1 MFKNKDSIQTTLL
14 VAFLICLVCAVVV
27 SASAVALKPLQEAN
41 QELDRRSNI
50 LIAAGIITAKEATRE
65 RITEEFAKVKVRVV
79 NLETGEYSQE
89 VDPETYNQVL
99 AAKESDASLALQQPA
114 IGMQRIEKY
123 GLVYLLG
130 EDENQPERIIIPV
143 RGPGLWST
151 LYGFIA
157 LEGDGNTLA
166 GLGFYDHGETP
177 GLGGEV
183 DNPNWKSQWPGKK
196 AFAANGKPALGLA
209 KQPSAEHEVDTL
221 AGASLTA
228 RGVTNLLQFW
238 VSDQAYGPFLA
249 KFRNGGA

>member
-1 MFKNKDSIQTTLL
+1 MFKNKDSIQTTFL
-14 VAFLICLVCAVVV
+14 VAFLLCLVCAVVV

-79 NLETGEYSQE
+79 NLETGDYDNSI
-89 VDPETYNQVL
+89 DPETYNQLV
-99 AAKESDASLALQQPA
+99 AAKESDASNALKDPA

-130 EDENQPERIIIPV
+130 DDENQPERIIIPV

-183 DNPNWKSQWPGKK
+183 DNPNWKAQWPGKK
-196 AFAANGKPALGLA
+196 AFSANGKPALGLA